1 MTEIQHTDNGE
12 ALEIMCRKGWNI
24 LRDPKGGGHGNYR
37 LTGGWW
43 LFKGQEQEAR
53 QMQEA
58 QWATIEAYIKKWY
71 L

>member
-12 ALEIMCRKGWNI
+12 ALEVMRRKGWDI
-24 LRDPKGGGHGNYR
+24 LSNPKGGGHGNSR

-43 LFKGQEQEAR
+43 LFKGQEPEAR
-53 QMQEA
+53 QMQAA
-58 QWATIEAYIKKWY
+58 QWATIEAHIKRFY